1 MCSIFLGIILPKDPL
16 DYDSIWACDQC
27 HFTLTTSQVEAIEE
41 MIEKKIET
49 TPSPMKNRVDYYEAL
64 LDELKTSLHE
74 THYFIMKIKSQL
86 ISQYGNVPGYYYSQM
101 SQDLVSI
108 LKVRRQKS

>member
-1 MCSIFLGIILPKDPL
+1 
-16 DYDSIWACDQC
+16 
-27 HFTLTTSQVEAIEE
+27 

-49 TPSPMKNRVDYYEAL
+49 GPSPMKNRVDYYEAL
-64 LDELKTSLHE
+64 LDELKTTLHE

-101 SQDLVSI
+101 SHDLVSI
-108 LKVRRQKS
+108 IKVRRQES